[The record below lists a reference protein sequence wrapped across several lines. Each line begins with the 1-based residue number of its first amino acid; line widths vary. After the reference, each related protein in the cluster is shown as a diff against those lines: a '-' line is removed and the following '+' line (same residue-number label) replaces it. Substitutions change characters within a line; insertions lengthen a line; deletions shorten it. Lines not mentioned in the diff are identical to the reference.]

1 MTDEI
6 IKEETPEEKKLR
18 EGRELVQREV
28 IRCFAEVLGRD
39 PSTIDPNDRLEVDLR
54 INTTQVMR
62 FTMLLEDAI
71 GIKFNISD
79 IRRHRTVSKVIK
91 MVQKYYEA

>member
-1 MTDEI
+1 
-6 IKEETPEEKKLR
+6 
-18 EGRELVQREV
+18 
-28 IRCFAEVLGRD
+28 
-39 PSTIDPNDRLEVDLR
+39 VDLR